1 MTREQSVA
9 LPQLKW
15 TPDIIEKLRTEAW
28 EAVSNREHS
37 AIKIEL
43 LLSQIEEVLE
53 RKLVSGN
60 EVLVWHERRI
70 ELQELH
76 QLATSHWEN

>member
-1 MTREQSVA
+1 M
-9 LPQLKW
+9 
-15 TPDIIEKLRTEAW
+15 IETLRSEAW

-37 AIKIEL
+37 AMKIEL
-43 LLSQIEEVLE
+43 LLAQIEEVLE

-76 QLATSHWEN
+76 QIATSRWEN